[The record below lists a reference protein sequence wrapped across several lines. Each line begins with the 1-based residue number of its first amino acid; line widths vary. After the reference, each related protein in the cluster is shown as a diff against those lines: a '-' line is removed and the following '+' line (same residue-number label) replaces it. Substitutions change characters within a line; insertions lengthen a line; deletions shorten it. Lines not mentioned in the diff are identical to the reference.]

1 MKVAVNKRVL
11 FNLLK
16 KSLSENRMPGG
27 DHGGRMIHPFNVQS
41 PNSDPFGFYED
52 DEDTPINVSDH
63 MAVQLSVPKMPI
75 EDENFVPSTITELC
89 NSAALICKEVPIT
102 QIEYY
107 YRQLHMLLDRA
118 LDRDDQSS
126 LDSLDESFDISKITT
141 IKDFNIISE
150 SARIR
155 KRSDAKP
162 ALQDIPAELS
172 PEDMRGYEDAQNK
185 DEYMR
190 GYDFAADYEVEG
202 KSEDELE
209 EHQNYVD
216 SQSQDFISGYAAGD
230 EVAIGL
236 KNNLEDDRPLFPTR
250 PGEAKRGSGKPVFDS
265 FQQFLARGASID
277 VDSGDIDTSKYD
289 NASPAEKAAM
299 DSSASLQA
307 IFKEIHDE
315 ATALM
320 MDPKMASEFGALLM
334 PVTQEFGLGSQ
345 QILTPLNVGR
355 MFQYINKMKN
365 QTKKLEKIQEVQMK
379 IFVIV
384 SEAMDKVIRKKPRL
398 RNSLQGYAA
407 EAGKPLN
414 EFIMELKKDI
424 AGSYTSYGGTSRF
437 TDQDDSVVI
446 KNVIDKLFAA
456 FIKSLQVS
464 GTKNKFKDRT
474 HFYNNVDIQSQEQ
487 ILDGFS
493 AVVMNSLED
502 KTNPGLYVVRDA
514 DIIISLDEEELMSE
528 IEIFI
533 TATFEYA
540 EEAQR
545 VIEPETDDIDL
556 SDESTDEVDEIQ
568 AEDYMTALEEF
579 TERHARGKTVDFQDM
594 APYFGYSG
602 SAGMRQYFLKDVQ
615 PKLEMMSFTDADG
628 EESNVGA
635 LMDFNAEVLVDQM
648 LVVINK
654 PNTGLIAKYEKLV
667 KKGKIKKRTVNAKN
681 KVQDVGTV
689 EMLNALKEQI
699 VPVLETLQ
707 QLFNQG
713 DKYTEI
719 AASTDHP
726 AHELLNLVG
735 GFVFREVNMSPIDAV
750 FSTMRG
756 DLNDAIADAIIDRVG
771 EGKVSR
777 NKITEKGGIAEYFT
791 NLKTKPDYAAPPT
804 TKKGAIVKKLMDIG
818 LTPDVFAEVLV
829 DAEEVW
835 QDNILDK
842 LQDFDGAIYKDA
854 IEDAVDDLTDN
865 PANLMKAIESGI
877 KATAQEK
884 VYRDLEKQTR

>member
-52 DEDTPINVSDH
+52 DEDTPIKVSDH
-63 MAVQLSVPKMPI
+63 MSVQLSVPKMPV
-75 EDENFVPSTITELC
+75 EDEDFVPNTITELC
-89 NSAALICKEVPIT
+89 NSAILICKEVPVA

-118 LDRDDQSS
+118 LDREHKP
-126 LDSLDESFDISKITT
+126 LHESFNISKSTT
-141 IKDFNIISE
+141 IKDFNIIAEAS
-150 SARIR
+150 RIR
-155 KRSDAKP
+155 KSSSAKP
-162 ALQDIPAELS
+162 ELQDIPAELS
-172 PEDMRGYEDAQNK
+172 PEDMRGYEEAQDK

-216 SQSQDFISGYAAGD
+216 SQSQDFIAGYSAGD
-230 EVAIGL
+230 EVATGL
-236 KNNLEDDRPLFPTR
+236 QNNTEDDRPLFPTR
-250 PGEAKRGSGKPVFDS
+250 PGENKLGTGKPVFDS

-277 VDSGDIDTSKYD
+277 LATGNIDTTKYD

-299 DSSASLQA
+299 DASASLQEV
-307 IFKEIHDE
+307 FKAIHDE

-407 EAGKPLN
+407 QAGKTLN
-414 EFIMELKKDI
+414 EFIMELKKNI

-437 TDQDDSVVI
+437 SNQGDAAVI
-446 KNVIDKLFAA
+446 KNVIDKLFAS
-456 FIKSLQVS
+456 FIKSLQLP

-502 KTNPGLYVVRDA
+502 KTNPGLYVIRDA
-514 DIIISLDEEELMSE
+514 DILLSLDEEELMGE
-528 IEIFI
+528 IETFI
-533 TATFEYA
+533 TAAFEFA

-545 VIEPETDDIDL
+545 VVEPETSDIDL
-556 SDESTDEVDEIQ
+556 SDASTDEVDEIQ
-568 AEDYMTALEEF
+568 SEDYMTALEEF
-579 TERHARGKTVDFQDM
+579 AARHARGKTVDFQDL

-615 PKLEMMSFTDADG
+615 PKLEMMSFTDAEG

-667 KKGKIKKRTVNAKN
+667 NKGKIKKRTVNAKN
-681 KVQDVGTV
+681 KVQNVGTV
-689 EMLNALKEQI
+689 EILNALKEQI

-735 GFVFREVNMSPIDAV
+735 GFVFREVNMAPIDAV

-771 EGKVSR
+771 EGKVSKS
-777 NKITEKGGIAEYFT
+777 KITEKGGIAEYFT
-791 NLKTKPDYAAPPT
+791 SLKTKPDYAAPPS
-804 TKKGAIVKKLMDIG
+804 TKKGAIVKKLVDIG

-835 QDNILDK
+835 QDRILDK

-865 PANLMKAIESGI
+865 PVNLMKAIESGI
-877 KATAQEK
+877 KATTQEK